1 MTIDRGNSVGF
12 ILPFLMMFTVG
23 IFYGNNL
30 FAVIGILGAFS
41 FRPQFALLGLILV
54 VCRLYK
60 HAFVTIFSGATIFF
74 GSFLF
79 IPLSYSD
86 SLNSWLENLKMFSRK
101 YDHGGPFPVN
111 LSAKTSFGGIF
122 EGSNYF
128 LISGVLLF
136 LVLLVFSVF
145 HTTDQKGR
153 MLIAIL
159 TLPCLVPSLSFGY
172 YSIFVL
178 VIAAMIFT
186 EPEFLEPTTTTGNSS
201 NSRRQIKTRV
211 AYNYLLITVVAISL
225 APIPFV
231 REVGR
236 NSIAL
241 ESFSTLWTI
250 VLIATLAQ
258 QIVEYYNAKV
268 AT

>member
-1 MTIDRGNSVGF
+1 
-12 ILPFLMMFTVG
+12 MFSVG
-23 IFYGNNL
+23 IFNGNNL

-41 FRPQFALLGLILV
+41 FRPQFALLGLGLVIL
-54 VCRLYK
+54 RLYK
-60 HAFVTIFSGATIFF
+60 HTLVTITSGATIFF
-74 GSFLF
+74 GSFMF
-79 IPLSYSD
+79 MPLSYSD
-86 SLNSWLENLKMFSRK
+86 SFNSWLDNLKNFSGK

-111 LSAKTSFGGIF
+111 LSAKTSFSGLF
-122 EGSNYF
+122 ESSNYWFFSGF
-128 LISGVLLF
+128 LLL
-136 LVLLVFSVF
+136 LVLLLFSIF
-145 HTTDQKGR
+145 QTRNQKGR

-268 AT
+268 AA

>member
-1 MTIDRGNSVGF
+1 MPEG
-12 ILPFLMMFTVG
+12 
-23 IFYGNNL
+23 
-30 FAVIGILGAFS
+30 
-41 FRPQFALLGLILV
+41 
-54 VCRLYK
+54 
-60 HAFVTIFSGATIFF
+60 
-74 GSFLF
+74 
-79 IPLSYSD
+79 YSD
-86 SLNSWLENLKMFSRK
+86 SFAAWLRNLKNYANYGS
-101 YDHGGPFPVN
+101 GTPFPAN
-111 LSAKTSFGGIF
+111 LSISTAFNGFFADLNYRNFTVALVALAVAIF
-122 EGSNYF
+122 MFFKSQD
-128 LISGVLLF
+128 SR
-136 LVLLVFSVF
+136 
-145 HTTDQKGR
+145 GR
-153 MLIAIL
+153 VLIAL
-159 TLPCLVPSLSFGY
+159 LSMTCLIPKVSFGY

-268 AT
+268 AA